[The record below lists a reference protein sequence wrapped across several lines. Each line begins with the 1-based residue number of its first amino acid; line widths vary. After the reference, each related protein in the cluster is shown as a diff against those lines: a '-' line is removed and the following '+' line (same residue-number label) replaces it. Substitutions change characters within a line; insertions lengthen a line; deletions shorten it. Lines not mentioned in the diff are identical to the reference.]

1 MNYIVEDTATGR
13 YMMPEGDPITEVVR
27 AGKIW
32 DEEVWNWV
40 KPHLK
45 EEQVFCD
52 IGAFFGQMSVLASQL
67 SRVWAFECSP
77 LLYPCL
83 KENLLHGKS
92 HSAAL
97 WSTYAHFRM
106 QESSET
112 SYASLGALRLV
123 PEEDGSIVGITLD
136 GLTEWDGT
144 PVCAMKIDV
153 QGADL
158 HAMMG
163 ARETIMRDRPAIIF
177 EYEADLSGELGH
189 LWLHY
194 EEFIKAIDYVI
205 VGDVRGSGLNYTI
218 LPKERA

>member
-40 KPHLK
+40 KPHLSREK
-45 EEQVFCD
+45 TFYD
-52 IGAFFGQMSVLASQL
+52 IGAFFGQMAALAVPYSATVL
-67 SRVWAFECSP
+67 AFECNP
-77 LLYPCL
+77 LLQDCL
-83 KENLLHGKS
+83 VMNVRGTIQTRP
-92 HSAAL
+92 L
-97 WSTYAHFRM
+97 WSTSGKKFSMAPSHFASMGAQRVEPDE
-106 QESSET
+106 QGVEST
-112 SYASLGALRLV
+112 
-123 PEEDGSIVGITLD
+123 TLD
-136 GLTEWDGT
+136 EQSEMYPASVL
-144 PVCAMKIDV
+144 KIDL
-153 QGADL
+153 QGSDL
-158 HAMMG
+158 HAMIGGRKM
-163 ARETIMRDRPAIIF
+163 IMRDRPAIIF